1 MSTVSDD
8 HVDAVNV
15 DGVSIGR
22 GQIAHGPSSV
32 RQENHMLSFMSSR
45 KAAGRSVA
53 GALLL
58 RMASA
63 ATCAPTDLP
72 AGGCEPVLRPE
83 VTP

>member
-1 MSTVSDD
+1 
-8 HVDAVNV
+8 
-15 DGVSIGR
+15 
-22 GQIAHGPSSV
+22 
-32 RQENHMLSFMSSR
+32 MLSFMSSR